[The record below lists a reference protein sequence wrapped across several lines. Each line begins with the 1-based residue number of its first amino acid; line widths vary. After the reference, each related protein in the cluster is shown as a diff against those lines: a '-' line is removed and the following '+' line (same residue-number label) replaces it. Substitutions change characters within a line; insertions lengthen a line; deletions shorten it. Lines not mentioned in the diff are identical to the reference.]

1 MYICILY
8 ICIQCIYI
16 CAYTYT
22 HIHRHTDIMH
32 TCTWTHMDT
41 HAYIYNNK
49 KKIRKR

>member
-16 CAYTYT
+16 Y
-22 HIHRHTDIMH
+22 IHRHTDIMH

>member
-1 MYICILY
+1 MYTVYMYTMYIY
-8 ICIQCIYI
+8 I
-16 CAYTYT
+16 YTYT

-32 TCTWTHMDT
+32 TCTWTQMDT